1 MANYNLKYTGQEIDN
16 LLTTT
21 ESLPTDV
28 ASESYVNAAIAALGN
43 NSTGN
48 FGFEVGTVERSSD
61 AAVTKTLNHAASL
74 VIASTNRSIWTN
86 EIDPLNEMCYTVMLV
101 PGATETTCVTSS
113 KEHTISLSAD
123 GKTLTLPVKNWG
135 VTYIAFYQL

>member
-1 MANYNLKYTGQEIDN
+1 MGNHNLKYTGQEVDN
-16 LLTTT
+16 LLDT
-21 ESLPTDV
+21 V
-28 ASESYVNAAIAALGN
+28 AALGN
-43 NSTGN
+43 NTGGGS
-48 FGFEVGTVERSSD
+48 FGFEIGTVERNSD
-61 AAVTKTLNHAASL
+61 TAVTKTLNHAASL
-74 VIASTNRSIWTN
+74 VIASTNRSIWTD

>member
-1 MANYNLKYTGQEIDN
+1 MGNHNLKYTGQEVDN
-16 LLTTT
+16 LLDT
-21 ESLPTDV
+21 V
-28 ASESYVNAAIAALGN
+28 AALGN
-43 NSTGN
+43 NTGGGS
-48 FGFEVGTVERSSD
+48 FGFEIGTVERSSD
-61 AAVTKTLNHAASL
+61 SAVTKTLNHAASL
-74 VIASTNRSIWTN
+74 VIASTNRSIWTD